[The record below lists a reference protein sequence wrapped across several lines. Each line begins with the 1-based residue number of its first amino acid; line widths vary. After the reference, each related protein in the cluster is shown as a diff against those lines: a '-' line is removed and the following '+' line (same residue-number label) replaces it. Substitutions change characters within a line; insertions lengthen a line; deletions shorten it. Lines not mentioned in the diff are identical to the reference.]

1 MATSAASNIIGKAET
16 DFSQAVGVDRVSA
29 DKNTFLKLLVAQL
42 THQDPLNP
50 TEDKEFITQ
59 LAQFTSLEQ
68 LQGINEGVGTLN
80 STMQQSQLVSATSFI
95 GKEVLASGGEI
106 SKIGSYVSTVYF
118 TLDEAIAKGQVNIFD
133 QSGNL
138 VRTDTIDASNAGDFQ
153 YQWDGKDSSGKAT
166 VNGIYKVI
174 ISAQDSN
181 DKAVMPV
188 TQVTGRVIGV
198 QTENGV
204 NSLRL
209 SDGRVVKFTDVTEV
223 MNAVESTD
231 PTLTNAEK
239 AANAAASATIAA
251 DMAAAGAKT
260 AAAPDTTTAAAKTA
274 AENAIKAAASAKAS
288 ATEAETAAKTARE
301 AAETDKT
308 AKALA
313 EANAAKQSA
322 SEAQAAADAAELS
335 AAEAKAAA
343 IAKGATFD

>member
-1 MATSAASNIIGKAET
+1 MATSVASNVLGKAET
-16 DFSQAVGVDRVSA
+16 DFTQAAGVDRVSA

-50 TEDKEFITQ
+50 TEDKEFIAQ

-106 SKIGSYVSTVYF
+106 SKIGSYTSTVYF
-118 TLDEAIAKGQVNIFD
+118 TISEAIAKGQVNIFD

-138 VRTDTIDASNAGDFQ
+138 VRSDTIDASNAGDYQ
-153 YQWDGKDSSGKAT
+153 YQWDGKNSVGKDAG
-166 VNGIYKVI
+166 NGIYKII
-174 ISAQDSN
+174 ISAQDNN

-209 SDGRVVKFTDVTEV
+209 SDGRVVKFTDITEV
-223 MNAVESTD
+223 TNAVESTSAA
-231 PTLTNAEK
+231 LTNGEK

-251 DMAAAGAKT
+251 DMAAAGAQT
-260 AAAPDTTTAAAKTA
+260 AADAATTTAAAKTA
-274 AENAIKAAASAKAS
+274 AENAIKAAADAKTA
-288 ATEAETAAKTARE
+288 ADTAETAAKAARI

-308 AKALA
+308 AKSLA
-313 EANAAKQSA
+313 EANAAKESA
-322 SEAQAAADAAELS
+322 SEAKAAAEAAEHS